1 MFLNLQLTFSYRY
14 NRINQKAKGGFETMN
29 LKKLIKISLATFIIS
44 IPLNVNAIKPTSEQ
58 LESFY
63 KPFEELL
70 TDSTMLRYSNIRY
83 LPGLEILEEEVRHK
97 FSSIVNTLK
106 PSRKDFETSEEYA
119 AHLYSFRTNSQKIID
134 LDKQIGQLKSFIL
147 KETAVTLPDKVLLL
161 TFYEELSAVLSTDN
175 CSKFIEKAEAFV
187 KKWNSTI
194 RSTNGPIGGIPL
206 DSTNKDFSK
215 AREAAKENTK
225 LFFRKK

>member
-1 MFLNLQLTFSYRY
+1 
-14 NRINQKAKGGFETMN
+14 MN

-70 TDSTMLRYSNIRY
+70 TDSAMSQYSNIKY
-83 LPGLEILEEEVRHK
+83 LPGLEILEEEVGHK
-97 FSSIVNTLK
+97 FFSIVNTLK
-106 PSRKDFETSEEYA
+106 PSPEDFETSEEYA

-134 LDKQIGQLKSFIL
+134 LDKQISQLKSFIL
-147 KETAVTLPDKVLLL
+147 KETTVTSPDKALLL

-175 CSKFIEKAEAFV
+175 CNKFIEKAEAFV

-206 DSTNKDFSK
+206 DSTNEDFSK